1 MKKIFGVLLIA
12 VLVVSC
18 FTPPKD
24 CTPFKTGTFEY
35 QTYADGE
42 LIKAKIVRNDTIEI
56 DYYDPMQPDTSAI
69 RWVNDCE
76 YILRKY
82 NPQSAE
88 EKASFKMKIIDTEEN
103 KYSFEFSQVG
113 QTKVKEFTATR
124 IEED

>member
-1 MKKIFGVLLIA
+1 MRKYFCFLIPIA
-12 VLVVSC
+12 VMTAC

-35 QTYADGE
+35 QTFADGE

-56 DYYDPMQPDTSAI
+56 DYYNPQQPDTSAI

-88 EKASFKMKIIDTEEN
+88 EKASFKMKLIETGKDHYT
-103 KYSFEFSQVG
+103 FQFSQVG

-124 IEED
+124 IEEE